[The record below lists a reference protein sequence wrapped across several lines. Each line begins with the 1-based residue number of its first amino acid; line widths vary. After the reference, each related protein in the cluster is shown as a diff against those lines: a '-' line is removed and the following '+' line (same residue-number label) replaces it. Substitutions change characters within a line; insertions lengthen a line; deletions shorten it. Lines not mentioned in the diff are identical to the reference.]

1 MAGTPHSSDARD
13 TAGGRGQQIW
23 TRWAIAL
30 AIAAFVLWQVVSCYG
45 LSGAEPP
52 PVTPYAVS
60 KDLAQEMRQ
69 RVMEAKSTPGP
80 FAITLTDQEL
90 TSYVV
95 TWLQSGPGTFPARD
109 MQIEFGEGYAEIW
122 ITFIDI
128 APSDIPVYVRAS
140 VRAVDGHAVLDI
152 SQATGASIQIPGAM
166 RELVAQV
173 LTETL
178 ADLELGLRF
187 ERATIEPGR
196 LILEGQITGA
206 VPDLP

>member
-1 MAGTPHSSDARD
+1 
-13 TAGGRGQQIW
+13 
-23 TRWAIAL
+23 
-30 AIAAFVLWQVVSCYG
+30 
-45 LSGAEPP
+45 
-52 PVTPYAVS
+52 
-60 KDLAQEMRQ
+60 
-69 RVMEAKSTPGP
+69 
-80 FAITLTDQEL
+80 
-90 TSYVV
+90 
-95 TWLQSGPGTFPARD
+95 

-140 VRAVDGHAVLDI
+140 VRAVDGHAVFDI
-152 SQATGASIQIPGAM
+152 GQATGASIQIPSAM
-166 RELVAQV
+166 RELIAQV